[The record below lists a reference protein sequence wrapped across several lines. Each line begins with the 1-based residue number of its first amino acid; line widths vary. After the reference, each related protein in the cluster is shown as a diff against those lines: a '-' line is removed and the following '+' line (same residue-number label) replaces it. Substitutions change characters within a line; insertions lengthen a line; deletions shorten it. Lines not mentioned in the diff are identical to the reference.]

1 MKKLIAMLLCVAL
14 VAALSVSAFAAP
26 TAEQWAS
33 ETVPS
38 ATAPKDVVGAVTDAG
53 YKSTMNDT
61 AADAATVASALAAL
75 DKLDQAY
82 LKVIKNPKS
91 TATEIADAKTEYDTD
106 VAALVASWA
115 SVTMKD
121 GTTTLDSAVIEVGSL
136 KVDMSDYS
144 SYDISTVTDPTKTAA
159 AGNGT
164 ANKAGAAAKLVA
176 AGWQNSVIYDLSNQT
191 LMDANALS
199 IGNATTDMAAVK
211 ADAVK
216 AAAAAK
222 SAASAAQATAKSLIN
237 DAVKYAQDAAAAQ
250 VANAQTAAYNNV
262 ANAYAVAVAD
272 FWADVAEAVADMA
285 G

>member
-33 ETVPS
+33 ETEPT
-38 ATAPKDVVGAVTDAG
+38 ATTPKDVASAITDAG

-61 AADAATVASALAAL
+61 AADAATIASALAAL

-91 TATEIADAKTEYDTD
+91 TTAEIAAAETAYKAD
-106 VAALVASWA
+106 VKELVDSWDK
-115 SVTMKD
+115 VFMKD
-121 GTTTLDSAVIEVGSL
+121 GTTKLSAAKVEVGSL
-136 KVDMSDYS
+136 KVNMGDYKNTYTIKGLASD
-144 SYDISTVTDPTKTAA
+144 KTAA
-159 AGNGT
+159 AGSSS

-176 AGWQNSVIYDLSNQT
+176 AGWQNAVIYDLSNQT

-222 SAASAAQATAKSLIN
+222 SAAVAAQATAKSLIN

-250 VANAQTAAYNNV
+250 VANAQTTAYNNL
-262 ANAYAVAVAD
+262 ANAYATAVAD
-272 FWADVAEAVADMA
+272 FWADVAEAVADM